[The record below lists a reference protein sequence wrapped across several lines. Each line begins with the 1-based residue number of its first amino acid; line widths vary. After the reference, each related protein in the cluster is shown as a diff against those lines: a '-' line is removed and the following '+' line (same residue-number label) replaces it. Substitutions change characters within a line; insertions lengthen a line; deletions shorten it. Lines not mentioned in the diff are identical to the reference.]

1 MSDVEKNMLIE
12 LTGSDFD
19 ALLNGIA
26 PRNLRLVPDSAI
38 APPDVLEML
47 ARLAAE
53 IGAEFSPSAW
63 MMVEDG
69 EVVGLC
75 SVVRMPRDGEI
86 PIGYG
91 VAPARQGRG
100 CTTRAIG
107 QLLEWGR
114 SDPRVARISAETGV
128 ENVASQRVL
137 ERNGFVRTGERI
149 DAEDGPVICWQAKT
163 V

>member
-1 MSDVEKNMLIE
+1 MLIE

-19 ALLNGIA
+19 ALLKGIA

-69 EVVGLC
+69 EIVGLC
-75 SVVRMPRDGEI
+75 SIARIPQDGEI
-86 PIGYG
+86 HIGYG

-100 CTTRAIG
+100 CTTRAIA

-114 SDPRVARISAETGV
+114 SDPRVALISAETGV
-128 ENVASQRVL
+128 ENIASQRVL
-137 ERNGFVRTGERI
+137 ERNGFIRTGERI

-163 V
+163 F